1 MAIIQKYNRFRR
13 NILIFA
19 STSLLVSCNLG
30 APSHIIA
37 SNETAPQ
44 IAVSATAT
52 TSQAP
57 DTASV
62 SAGVVTQS
70 ETAGGAM
77 AANSAKMN
85 TVFEALQEAGILAK
99 NIQTSQLSLS
109 PRYNYKDRRA
119 PKIEGY
125 EARNTV
131 SAKTENL
138 EGVGPMLDALVS
150 AGVNNIN
157 GVKFSIKEPD
167 AAKAE
172 ARTQAIKDAREK
184 AQAMAKAAGVR
195 LGKLKS
201 ISENSRGGYIPQPQF
216 ARAASFAADAAPT
229 PVAAGEQ
236 TLSVT
241 VNLTYEILQ

>member
-1 MAIIQKYNRFRR
+1 MPQTPRLKAL
-13 NILIFA
+13 ILTGA
-19 STSLLVSCNLG
+19 VSLAGCNLSG
-30 APSHIIA
+30 PKYISTGNSPS
-37 SNETAPQ
+37 PQ
-44 IAVSATAT
+44 IVVSATAT

-70 ETAGGAM
+70 GTAGEAM

-85 TVFEALQEAGILAK
+85 QVFEALKEAGILEK

-131 SAKTENL
+131 SAKTEKL
-138 EGVGPMLDALVS
+138 DGVGPMLDALVS

-157 GVKFSIKEPD
+157 GVQFSIKEPES
-167 AAKAE
+167 AKAE
-172 ARTQAIKDAREK
+172 ARTQAIKDARKK
-184 AQAMAKAAGVR
+184 AEAMAKAAGVR
-195 LGKLKS
+195 LGELKS
-201 ISENSRGGYIPQPQF
+201 ISENSRGGYVPQPQF
-216 ARAASFAADAAPT
+216 ARAASYAADSAPT
-229 PVAAGEQ
+229 PIAAGEQ

-241 VNLTYEILQ
+241 VNLSYEILQ